1 MGMAGGV
8 LGMATCRVPNRVR
21 WHLVSPSPT
30 YISRAICFTQSIAI
44 ISSGLTSLSLSRSL
58 SLARSLSLSRGQ
70 SGRRRWSPAVVRSME
85 WWQKAVVVPV
95 KRAWIVVAARLRR
108 KKDGNIIILCS
119 LFISVSF
126 FMNVNYLCMPIYCL
140 NRSVAW
146 FTLWSTCSDF
156 IYFSHRL
163 SLMKR
168 FISKIRLLWQCRT
181 V

>member
-30 YISRAICFTQSIAI
+30 YISRAICFTQSRAI
-44 ISSGLTSLSLSRSL
+44 ISSGLTSL

-70 SGRRRWSPAVVRSME
+70 SGRRRRSQAVVRRSRSME

-126 FMNVNYLCMPIYCL
+126 FMNVIYLRMPVSCL
-140 NRSVAW
+140 NQSVE
-146 FTLWSTCSDF
+146 
-156 IYFSHRL
+156 
-163 SLMKR
+163 
-168 FISKIRLLWQCRT
+168 
-181 V
+181 

>member
-44 ISSGLTSLSLSRSL
+44 IPSGLTSL

-70 SGRRRWSPAVVRSME
+70 SGRRRRSQAVVRRSRSME

-95 KRAWIVVAARLRR
+95 KRAWVVVAARLRR

-126 FMNVNYLCMPIYCL
+126 FMNVIYLRMPVSCL
-140 NRSVAW
+140 NQSVE
-146 FTLWSTCSDF
+146 
-156 IYFSHRL
+156 
-163 SLMKR
+163 
-168 FISKIRLLWQCRT
+168 
-181 V
+181 

>member
-70 SGRRRWSPAVVRSME
+70 SGRRRRSPAVVRRSRSME

-95 KRAWIVVAARLRR
+95 KRAWVVVAARLRR

-126 FMNVNYLCMPIYCL
+126 FMNVIYLRMPVSCL
-140 NRSVAW
+140 NQSVE
-146 FTLWSTCSDF
+146 
-156 IYFSHRL
+156 
-163 SLMKR
+163 
-168 FISKIRLLWQCRT
+168 
-181 V
+181 